1 MNQNWPN
8 DAKAS
13 FKTPNSLV
21 NLIDFELN
29 WEHELNEFEDS
40 FEQDALKED

>member
-1 MNQNWPN
+1 VNKNWRN

-13 FKTPNSLV
+13 YKTPHNLV

-29 WEHELNEFEDS
+29 LEQELDEFEDS
-40 FEQDALKED
+40 FE